1 MSERKR
7 KIEMPD
13 LGEVTEAI
21 VVEWLVDIGTAVC
34 EGDDLLEVETAKTT
48 FVVPAPA
55 TGVLRSMTAPAGTKV
70 MRGTELGQ
78 LGLG

>member
-1 MSERKR
+1 MNEKTM

-13 LGEVTEAI
+13 LGEVTEAV
-21 VVEWLVDIGTAVC
+21 VVEWLVDIGSAVC

-55 TGVLRSMTAPAGTKV
+55 TGVLQSMTAPIGTKV
-70 MRGTELGQ
+70 SRGAELGHLD
-78 LGLG
+78 LG